1 MRTLERNQQR
11 MFYALYDKK
20 EAVIDEYGNKTG
32 EWDLAYGEK
41 IEISGTVTSATG
53 FAQPELFGIFD
64 SYDKVVILDNP
75 DLPIKSS
82 TIFWIDDLEAE
93 KHDYK
98 VVKPARS
105 LNSLAVAVSKIAVN
119 E

>member
-1 MRTLERNQQR
+1 MRGLERNQQR
-11 MFYALYDKK
+11 ILYALYKGK
-20 EAVIDEYGNKTG
+20 EAIVDDYGNKTG
-32 EWDLAYGEK
+32 EYRVIYGEQE
-41 IEISGTVTSATG
+41 EIQGTVTSATG
-53 FAQPELFGIFD
+53 FSQPELFGI
-64 SYDKVVILDNP
+64 SELYDKVVILDNP

-98 VVKPARS
+98 VIKPAKS
-105 LNSLAVAVSKIAVN
+105 LNSLAVAVRKIAVS